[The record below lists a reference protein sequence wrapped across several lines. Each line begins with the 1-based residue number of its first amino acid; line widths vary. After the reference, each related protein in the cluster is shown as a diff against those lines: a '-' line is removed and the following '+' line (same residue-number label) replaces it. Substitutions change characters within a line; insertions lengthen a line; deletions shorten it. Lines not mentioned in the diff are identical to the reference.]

1 MSWNRYDESLAGNL
15 AFKKEY
21 KTIWIF
27 YLGIC
32 IVLELTFRREPQ
44 GQKRAAQRL
53 SNPTQIPVQKHQGQ
67 VGVLAALIAGH
78 VRHPS
83 TDTDAA

>member
-1 MSWNRYDESLAGNL
+1 M
-15 AFKKEY
+15 
-21 KTIWIF
+21 
-27 YLGIC
+27 
-32 IVLELTFRREPQ
+32 VLELTFRREPQ

-53 SNPTQIPVQKHQGQ
+53 SSPTQIPVQKHQGQ
-67 VGVLAALIAGH
+67 VGVLEALIAGH